1 MRKANGVKN
10 SLLIALT
17 RIFVSATRQR
27 YAPMDMFLIYF
38 GSATFDQIE
47 KDTKM
52 TMETMVGVI
61 GGTMGLF
68 TGFSIL
74 SGVEIVYY
82 AVKFILSAITK
93 KVRS

>member
-1 MRKANGVKN
+1 
-10 SLLIALT
+10 
-17 RIFVSATRQR
+17 
-27 YAPMDMFLIYF
+27 MFLIYF
-38 GSATFDQIE
+38 DSATFDQIE

-74 SGVEIVYY
+74 SGIEILYFL
-82 AVKFILSAITK
+82 AKFFFSLRLGKADYQK
-93 KVRS
+93 KSENHPMH

>member
-1 MRKANGVKN
+1 M
-10 SLLIALT
+10 
-17 RIFVSATRQR
+17 FVSASRQR
-27 YAPMDMFLIYF
+27 YASMDMFLIYF

-52 TMETMVGVI
+52 KMETMVGVI

-74 SGVEIVYY
+74 SGVEIFYY
-82 AVKFILSAITK
+82 ALKFILSAMAK
-93 KVRS
+93 KVSL